1 MTIVSAKGA
10 RIPPLGLGTDGMR
23 GEALAGIVAAA
34 VRAGFRHIDTE
45 GLSDHSHFGPS
56 T

>member
-1 MTIVSAKGA
+1 MTIVCATGA
-10 RIPPLGLGTDGMR
+10 RIPSRGLGTDGMR
-23 GEALAGIVAAA
+23 GKALAGIVAAA

-45 GLSDHSHFGPS
+45 GLSEPSHFGPS

>member
-10 RIPPLGLGTDGMR
+10 RIPPLGPGTDGMR
-23 GEALAGIVAAA
+23 GKALAGIVAAA
-34 VRAGFRHIDTE
+34 VRTGFRHIDTE
-45 GLSDHSHFGPS
+45 GLSEPSHFGPS